1 MWMPRPCTWNAMP
14 LSLSCSW
21 FGSGSDGG
29 ERGDRVG
36 GGGGYAA
43 MTQAGAGAGSS
54 VLTDWISLGA
64 LASSVPRDVVDDAVG
79 AAGKGARR
87 AGGKLPPH
95 VMVYFVMALALFA
108 DDDYEEVAARL
119 AQTLRGWGCWE
130 QGWEVPTRG
139 GITQA
144 RQRLGP
150 EPLAGV
156 FSQVAV
162 PVADLDTAGAFL
174 GPWRLM
180 SVDGM
185 EWDVPDTA
193 VNRAFFGSK
202 AGPAGP
208 APFPKVRV
216 VTVSECGSHAAV
228 AAAAGTGA
236 ALLWRV
242 RSNVPLPVLEPLG
255 DGSWRPVLFSPRID
269 SRSRVRGRRAQLP
282 AAAGRGEDLP
292 EDQARY
298 VRAIEYQVPD
308 RDGNGKDERVILVT
322 TITGPRQAPAAE
334 LAQAY
339 HQRWE
344 HEGGNAQLKTY
355 LRGPGRVLRSQ
366 SPAMVEQ
373 ENWGYLLTRYAISAL
388 TCAAATAAGI
398 DPDRVK
404 FKRTVRVTRRAVGPA
419 FPPDQAAALLARVMA
434 GITRTRNLNP
444 PRRHRSY
451 PRVVKRARHNLDR
464 IKKPGDTGTRHHG
477 PPTIRLSSPC
487 KSPGR
492 SMINLS

>member
-1 MWMPRPCTWNAMP
+1 
-14 LSLSCSW
+14 
-21 FGSGSDGG
+21 
-29 ERGDRVG
+29 
-36 GGGGYAA
+36 
-43 MTQAGAGAGSS
+43 MTQAGARAGSS
-54 VLTDWISLGA
+54 VLTDWISLGV
-64 LASSVPRDVVDDAVG
+64 LASSVPRDVVDEAVA

-95 VMVYFVMALALFA
+95 VMVYLVMALALFA
-108 DDDYEEVAARL
+108 DEDYEEVAARL
-119 AQTLRGWGCWE
+119 AETLRGWGCWE
-130 QGWEVPTRG
+130 KDWEVPTRG

-150 EPLAGV
+150 EPMAGV
-156 FSQVAV
+156 FSQVAE

-193 VNRAFFGSK
+193 ENRVFFGSR
-202 AGPAGP
+202 AGSEGPA
-208 APFPKVRV
+208 AFPKIRV

-228 AAAAGTGA
+228 AAAMGPAAGGKGSGEQALARQLYPGLEEDWLLLADRNFYSWKDWRAAAGTGA

-242 RSNVPLPVLEPLG
+242 KSSLGLPVLEPLP
-255 DGSWRPVLFSPRID
+255 DGSWRSVLASPRID
-269 SRSRVRGRRAQLP
+269 PRGAARRDLL

-298 VRAIEYQVPD
+298 VRVIEYQVPD
-308 RDGNGKDERVILVT
+308 RDGNGKDERIILVT
-322 TITGPRQAPAAE
+322 TITDFRLAPAGE
-334 LAQAY
+334 LARAY

-344 HEGGNAQLKTY
+344 HESGNAQLKTY

-366 SPAMVEQ
+366 SPDMVRQ
-373 ENWGYLLTRYAISAL
+373 EIWGYLLTHYAISAL

-404 FKRTVRVTRRAVGPA
+404 FKRTLRIVRRAVGPA
-419 FPPDQAAALLARVMA
+419 FPP
-434 GITRTRNLNP
+434 
-444 PRRHRSY
+444 
-451 PRVVKRARHNLDR
+451 
-464 IKKPGDTGTRHHG
+464 
-477 PPTIRLSSPC
+477 
-487 KSPGR
+487 
-492 SMINLS
+492 